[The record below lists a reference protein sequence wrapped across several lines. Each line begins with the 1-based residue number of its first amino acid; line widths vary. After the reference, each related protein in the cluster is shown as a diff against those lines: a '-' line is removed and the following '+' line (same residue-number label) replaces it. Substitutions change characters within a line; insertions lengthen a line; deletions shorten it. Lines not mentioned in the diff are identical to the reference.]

1 MMMNDYILR
10 SSSVSALELPDA
22 AKEQARAL
30 AGELAT
36 VLVEDRLNILIAAAG
51 MVEHHVGRI
60 LWRGVGDVARTST
73 AVVEVFGAGEIPIVA
88 SLPESQGVVTI
99 TTVRK
104 WNDSTE
110 AYESVSYKLRPQS
123 RILLDA
129 DGVYEIVATVL
140 PPTPAPAAAIEG
152 AGRCYAYQTAFR
164 PAVSTMSEGGSV
176 SPPRLAGV
184 LIRSGASEL
193 LASLRRSPS

>member
-1 MMMNDYILR
+1 MMDYILR
-10 SSSVSALELPDA
+10 SSSVSGLELPDVE
-22 AKEQARAL
+22 KDQARAL

-36 VLVEDRLNILIAAAG
+36 TLVEDRLNILIAAAG

-60 LWRGVGDVARTST
+60 LWRGVGDVARSST

-140 PPTPAPAAAIEG
+140 PPTPAARG
-152 AGRCYAYQTAFR
+152 CY
-164 PAVSTMSEGGSV
+164 
-176 SPPRLAGV
+176 
-184 LIRSGASEL
+184 
-193 LASLRRSPS
+193 RRSRTLLCVSDCVSACSLDHVGGRECEPATARRSLDSLGC